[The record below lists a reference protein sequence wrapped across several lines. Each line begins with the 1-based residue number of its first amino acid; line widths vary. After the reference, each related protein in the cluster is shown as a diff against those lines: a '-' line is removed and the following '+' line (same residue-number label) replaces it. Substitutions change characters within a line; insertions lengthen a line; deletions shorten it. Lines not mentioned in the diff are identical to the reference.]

1 MSFGRNPY
9 PAKAEMAEH
18 KAAEAH
24 DDDARRRFYLD
35 AAHQWDRAAERE
47 KPGKYRTQY
56 EENARQAR
64 SQVDAPGSPEGSGV
78 SSADP
83 DDAASEP
90 VRPVPRRL

>member
-24 DDDARRRFYLD
+24 DEVARRRFYLD

-47 KPGKYRTQY
+47 KPGKYRTKY
-56 EENARQAR
+56 EENAERNR
-64 SQVDAPGSPEGSGV
+64 SMVDGAPGDEPE
-78 SSADP
+78 SAP
-83 DDAASEP
+83 DDGAPDP

>member
-9 PAKAEMAEH
+9 PAKAELAEH

-24 DDDARRRFYLD
+24 DEAARQRFLLD

-47 KPGKYRTQY
+47 KPGKYRTMY
-56 EENARQAR
+56 EENAQRNRAMLEEPPP
-64 SQVDAPGSPEGSGV
+64 DAAAPGDEAP
-78 SSADP
+78 
-83 DDAASEP
+83 P